1 MEYALKELR
10 KILIDFCLAATF
22 KILYTIVATDVYLNK
37 IGITDSGLCDNCK
50 VAVERTEHLFL
61 NCQITFNIWDERE
74 REEGFQKFCQR
85 IINLDIIQIVFVDHN
100 FNKDNNL
107 IVILAKRVTA
117 KGLYA
122 KR

>member
-10 KILIDFCLAATF
+10 KILIDLCLAATF
-22 KILYTIVATDVYLNK
+22 KILYTRVATDKYLNK

-50 VAVERTEHLFL
+50 VAVEKTEHLFL
-61 NCQITFNIWDERE
+61 NCVKLHLIFGMRE
-74 REEGFQKFCQR
+74 RGFQKFLQR
-85 IINLDIIQIVFVDHN
+85 RIHLDIIQIVFGDHN

-117 KGLYA
+117 KGICA
-122 KR
+122 KS